1 MTAAPESGGMTTIP
15 TSSIESAVR
24 AAFND
29 RDAAAL
35 LSLYAD
41 DAIVELV
48 DHVNQPSAPRRLCGR
63 DELRTHFED
72 VFGRDMT
79 HAVDIVATSPGAL
92 GYTVRCTYADG
103 TKVVCSA
110 TAELRDGRIVRE
122 VGVQAWDA

>member
-1 MTAAPESGGMTTIP
+1 MTGGRESRGMTTLR
-15 TSSIESAVR
+15 E
-24 AAFND
+24 

-41 DAIVELV
+41 DATIEVV
-48 DHVNQPSAPRRLCGR
+48 DHVNQPKAPRRLRGR
-63 DELRTHFED
+63 EELRAHLED
-72 VFGRDMT
+72 VFTRDMT
-79 HAVDIVATSPGAL
+79 HELDIFAASPGAI
-92 GYTVRCTYADG
+92 GYTVRCRYPDG